1 MSIDTIYASLN
12 QLAAAVDFLEQ
23 EVTRQEADR
32 ARQEQLAKK
41 QAEKDAAAAAA
52 AAKAP
57 PAKSSQGSLPGL
69 PQTDLFSDWT
79 SPGGRPANINT
90 AAQLA
95 KKLDNAIEN
104 VQWLLKGKA

>member
-1 MSIDTIYASLN
+1 LSIDTIYASLN

-32 ARQEQLAKK
+32 ARQEQLAKI

-57 PAKSSQGSLPGL
+57 PAKSLPGL

-104 VQWLLKGKA
+104 VRWLLKGKA

>member
-32 ARQEQLAKK
+32 ARQEQLAKI

-57 PAKSSQGSLPGL
+57 PAKSLPGL

>member
-32 ARQEQLAKK
+32 ARQEHLAKI
-41 QAEKDAAAAAA
+41 QAEKDDAAAAA

-57 PAKSSQGSLPGL
+57 PAKSLPGL

>member
-1 MSIDTIYASLN
+1 MLRGPALSIDTIYASLN

-23 EVTRQEADR
+23 EMTRQEAER
-32 ARQEQLAKK
+32 ARKDAEAQK
-41 QAEKDAAAAAA
+41 QAEKNAAAVKAAS
-52 AAKAP
+52 KSP
-57 PAKSSQGSLPGL
+57 PLPGL
-69 PQTDLFSDWT
+69 PQNDLFSDWT
-79 SPGGRPANINT
+79 SPGGRPANVN